1 MRQSLR
7 TGAWLLRMSWRQSR
21 FKTAAALLLILGK
34 AVSVPLLALALRW
47 LTNAALAGDL
57 VGAWLAGFAV
67 SAFAMAALTF
77 GHFSHIAYFELSEIN
92 ALLED
97 ERLIALANGSAGIE
111 HQERPDYADK
121 VVVLEREIQ
130 QIRNGLYAVLSLLSL
145 ILGIGLTG
153 VMLMMVNPIL
163 LLLPL
168 IAIPP
173 LVTGQRAQA
182 IEDRARQETASDLRL
197 ASHLFHMATGAGPA
211 KELRVSRLADEIE
224 RRHDELWERASR
236 KLWRAQAGASVL
248 RAIGQLVF
256 AAGYVAGILLVVNDA
271 ISGHRSV
278 GDVVLAITL
287 AAQVNQ
293 QVSFAVGFLHD
304 LGRIA
309 RAHVLF
315 DWLERQVAASSPQA
329 ADLPVP
335 RRLAD
340 GIRLR
345 DVSFRYPDTERL
357 VLEGVNLHIPAGS
370 TVAIVGENGAG
381 KSTLVKLLCRF
392 YEPTSGTISVDG
404 LDLARMPVAAWR
416 ERVAASFQDFARFEL
431 VARQTVGVGSLA
443 VMDRPLVA
451 EAALDRA
458 GACDMVSTLEEGL
471 STQLGKS
478 YAGGMEL
485 SGGQWQ
491 KLALGRAMMREEP
504 LVLVL
509 DEPTAALDA
518 EAEHILFERY
528 AEGARRVGRGT
539 GGITLLVSHRFST
552 VRMADLIVV
561 VADGKV
567 AEVGSHAQLVR
578 QCGLYAEMYGIQAG
592 AYGEPAQTYRP
603 VRESGRPVAVG
614 PGLPVMEPATRP
626 DRHGRDG
633 HDDHEG
639 QDGNDGYAGRDRTA
653 SGAIGVFDLSD
664 WASGLRLENL
674 PDGLAWLRT
683 RDEHGGRAWLG
694 GLNPCLR
701 SCVTSWGLALGRP
714 IFGGTTSLVADVTLA
729 NGTPAVLKIQYADRE
744 CENEAAALSV
754 WSGNGAARL
763 MAYDPRQHALLIE
776 RCTPGTQLVQADL
789 SAAQKLDTLI
799 DISRRLCVPAGEPFG
814 TLEDEAAF
822 WVTRVTNLRQAGLW
836 ETYLSDAAVDALRAV
851 GPTQG
856 KQVLLNMDVTL
867 RNTLGAER
875 QAWLI
880 VDPKP
885 VVGEPEFVATSVVRA
900 HELGHSRAET
910 LYRLDRLTAELG
922 LDRERSRL
930 WTIGH
935 VLAWARWSQWMD
947 AQLDVVRWLV
957 GR

>member
-7 TGAWLLRMSWRQSR
+7 TGAWLVRMSWRQSR
-21 FKTAAALLLILGK
+21 FKTAAALLLIVGK
-34 AVSVPLLALALRW
+34 AISVPLLALALRW
-47 LTNAALAGDL
+47 LTNAALAGDV

-67 SAFAMAALTF
+67 SGFAMAALTF

-92 ALLED
+92 ALVED

-130 QIRNGLYAVLSLLSL
+130 QIRNGFYAVLSLLSL

-197 ASHLFHMATGAGPA
+197 ATHLFHMATGAGPA
-211 KELRVSRLADEIE
+211 KELRVSRLAGEIE

-236 KLWRAQAGASVL
+236 KLWRAQARASVL

-309 RAHVLF
+309 RAYVLF
-315 DWLERQVAASSPQA
+315 DWLERQVAASAPPP

-345 DVSFRYPDTERL
+345 DVSFRYPDTESL

-392 YEPTSGTISVDG
+392 YEPTSGTITVDG

-416 ERVAASFQDFARFEL
+416 ERVAAGFQDFARFEL

-471 STQLGKS
+471 STRLGKS

-528 AEGARRVGRGT
+528 AEGARRVGRET

-561 VADGKV
+561 VADGKI
-567 AEVGSHAQLVR
+567 AEVGSHAQLMR
-578 QCGLYAEMYGIQAG
+578 DCGLYAEMYGIHAG
-592 AYGEPAQTYRP
+592 AYGEPARTYRP
-603 VRESGRPVAVG
+603 VGETGRPVAVG
-614 PGLPVMEPATRP
+614 PGLPVMEPAAHP
-626 DRHGRDG
+626 GRD
-633 HDDHEG
+633 
-639 QDGNDGYAGRDRTA
+639 YAGRDRTA
-653 SGAIGVFDLSD
+653 SGAIGIFDLSD
-664 WASGLRLENL
+664 WASGLRLDNL

-683 RDEHGGRAWLG
+683 RDEDGGRAWLRS
-694 GLNPCLR
+694 LDPCLR
-701 SCVTSWGLALGRP
+701 SRVTSWGLALGRP

-763 MAYDPRQHALLIE
+763 LAYDPPQHALLIE

-789 SAAQKLDTLI
+789 SAAEKLDVLI
-799 DISRRLCVPAGEPFG
+799 DISRRLCVPAGQPFG
-814 TLEDEAAF
+814 TLADEAAF
-822 WVTRVTNLRQAGLW
+822 WVTRITNLREAGLW
-836 ETYLSDAAVDALRAV
+836 ETYLSDAAIEALRAV

-856 KQVLLNMDVTL
+856 RQVLLNMDVTL

-875 QAWLI
+875 QPWLI

-947 AQLDVVRWLV
+947 AQLDVVRWLA